1 MSVFDRERADNMY
14 SALAYLLSWLFVN
27 LTLYGV
33 LAILFSAI
41 VYNMAGL
48 RTDDAPGYHFG
59 IFAAAN
65 ILMQW
70 CV

>member
-14 SALAYLLSWLFVN
+14 SALAYLISWLFVN
-27 LTLYGV
+27 LTLYGM

-41 VYNMAGL
+41 VYYMSGL
-48 RTDDAPGYHFG
+48 RTDGEPGYHFG
-59 IFAAAN
+59 IFAATN